1 MRSLFLLAAL
11 LLGATSQAQD
21 RTKKA
26 GEDNVTYK
34 KTTEFTFS
42 DETIDGELMRP
53 DGEYVQARKRSKQ
66 PNLLRLRE
74 DFRKKVLNSAVSL

>member
-1 MRSLFLLAAL
+1 MRRLVLFTALVLATASL
-11 LLGATSQAQD
+11 AQD
-21 RTKKA
+21 KNKKPS
-26 GEDNVTYK
+26 GEAVTYK

-74 DFRKKVLNSAVSL
+74 EFRKKVLSSATSL